1 MAPIK
6 KPFRKLR
13 RHFLKEWRKNRGLT
27 QEQASERL
35 DIDRTTLGRVENGK
49 IPYSQGLLEAAADAY
64 ICEPWD
70 LLHVD
75 PGKEGSVIDFVEI
88 LNNATPEQKAEII
101 GYARGIVKR

>member
-6 KPFRKLR
+6 KPFRQLR
-13 RHFLKEWRKNRGLT
+13 RHFLKEWRKHRDLT

-64 ICEPWD
+64 MCEPWD
-70 LLHVD
+70 LLNID
-75 PGKEGSVIDFVEI
+75 PGKEGHIIDLVEI
-88 LNNATPEQKAEII
+88 IKGATPEQKAEII